1 MPKHELTR
9 ELWHVTVVNLEKI
22 QGIEEYQRLTDIA
35 SEDNNRPTVHYDN
48 LFCQAQRHYHDII
61 IMSRSEYI

>member
-35 SEDNNRPTVHYDN
+35 SQKITIDQPCITTIS
-48 LFCQAQRHYHDII
+48 FARHSDTT
-61 IMSRSEYI
+61 MT